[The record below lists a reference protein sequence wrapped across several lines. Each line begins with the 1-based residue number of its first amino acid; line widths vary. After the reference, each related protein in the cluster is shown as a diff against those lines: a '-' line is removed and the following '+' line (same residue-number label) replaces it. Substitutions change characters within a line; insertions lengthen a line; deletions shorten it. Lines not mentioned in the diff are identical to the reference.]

1 METEAE
7 GERGWEGGELPR
19 GLQGPAHLMARA
31 PSKGEDGPGAPGP
44 GEGQEELQKHK
55 WVGKEFGSW
64 PRIRER

>member
-1 METEAE
+1 MK
-7 GERGWEGGELPR
+7 WEGRLP
-19 GLQGPAHLMARA
+19 LESP
-31 PSKGEDGPGAPGP
+31 KGEDGPGAPGP